1 MSDILA
7 QLRKR
12 VTKVPTGPGV
22 YRWKN
27 NNGDILYVGKA
38 KNLRNRMRSYVA
50 NDAAKG
56 QGPWKQSFLRQIADF
71 DVTVTNTEL
80 EALVLE
86 TNLIKEI
93 RPKYNVLMKDD
104 KHYVYIEVT
113 VDDPYPRIA
122 LERRMMDNKAK
133 YFGPF
138 LSSWET
144 RQTLEMLDEI
154 FCFKACKESLN
165 RLNKQPPPN
174 PQPPFPRGGQ
184 GGFSSVN
191 VLLSPSPSAFAKATA
206 DKSGEGLGEGEVSLG
221 EGGRP
226 CLDYQIGRCC
236 GTCAGVVSKEDYNVR
251 ISQVM
256 HFFKGDYKPVLERG
270 REMMAVSAK
279 EKKFERAAR
288 LRDMLGIIESL
299 QERQL
304 VSDTSGENVDVIG
317 VALLSGKAHAVLMRK
332 RSGKLIGEE
341 QFSLMG
347 SAESISDVL
356 DQLLPQYYD
365 AAADIPDA
373 IIVGEEVP
381 DGRTFEEFLSHIKGK
396 KVKLIVPERGHK
408 SHLLQLAEKNAHEKA
423 KQAEATWEAESRNV
437 ENALEGLRE
446 LLKLSDAPARIEGY
460 DISHSGGTETVGSM
474 VVMIDGKPKSDQYR
488 NFTIHTM
495 AKGVIDDYRSLKEV
509 LTRRIRHLT
518 NAFGREKMEWEKQGI
533 VVAKAKKAEA
543 GLLPEG
549 SEYKEWIVAR
559 HEKQIMARARLTGPL
574 SATELRD
581 VWMDESYGN
590 AALIPFLLR
599 SILHARKKGKIYTLI
614 SPTFEQAYGS
624 LGFRHVI
631 KPPSFIN
638 DRVSDESICFVYDPI
653 QNKTDSSLSSRPDLL
668 VIDGGKGQLSTV
680 VEVLKNLQME
690 IPVIGLAKRE
700 EEVFVPGESIPV
712 LFPHDSPAKFLLM
725 RLRDEAHR
733 FANRH
738 RSSRVMKA
746 AIRSQLDTVPGIS
759 IETQQELLRKFGS
772 VDAIK
777 RLPDEALGEVLNDV
791 QIEHLRQHL

>member
-1 MSDILA
+1 MD
-7 QLRKR
+7 
-12 VTKVPTGPGV
+12 PGV

-27 NNGDILYVGKA
+27 KDGDILYVGKA
-38 KNLRNRMRSYVA
+38 KNLRNRMRSYTA

-122 LERRMMDNKAK
+122 LERRMMDSKAK

-138 LSSWET
+138 LSAWET

-154 FCFKACKESLN
+154 FCFKACKESLSA
-165 RLNKQPPPN
+165 LNK
-174 PQPPFPRGGQ
+174 
-184 GGFSSVN
+184 
-191 VLLSPSPSAFAKATA
+191 A
-206 DKSGEGLGEGEVSLG
+206 DGDAEAVYGTGKL
-221 EGGRP
+221 RP
-226 CLDYQIGRCC
+226 CLDYQIGKCC
-236 GTCAGVVSKEDYNVR
+236 GTCAGVVSKDDYNAR
-251 ISQVM
+251 IAQVM

-270 REMMAVSAK
+270 REMMATAAK

-317 VALLSGKAHAVLMRK
+317 IALLSGKAHAVLMRK
-332 RSGKLIGEE
+332 RGGKLIGEE

-347 SAESISDVL
+347 SAESITDVL

-437 ENALEGLRE
+437 ESALEGLRD
-446 LLKLSDAPARIEGY
+446 LLKLSDAPVRIEGY

-509 LTRRIRHLT
+509 LTRRLRHLT
-518 NAFGREKMEWEKQGI
+518 NAFERERLEWEKNGI

-543 GLLPEG
+543 GNLPEG
-549 SEYKEWIVAR
+549 ADYKEWIVAR
-559 HEKQIMARARLTGPL
+559 HEEQIVARVRLAGPL
-574 SATELRD
+574 SATELQD

-590 AALIPFLLR
+590 DRLLAFFMR

-631 KPPSFIN
+631 KPPAFIN

-680 VEVLKNLQME
+680 VEVLKNLQLE

-700 EEVFVPGESIPV
+700 EEVFVPGESIPI
-712 LFPHDSPAKFLLM
+712 LFPHDSQAKFLLM

-746 AIRSQLDTVPGIS
+746 VIRSQLDSIPGIS
-759 IETQQELLRKFGS
+759 IETQQELLTKFGS

-777 RLPDEALGEVLNDV
+777 RQPDEALREILSDQQIAEVRRVL
-791 QIEHLRQHL
+791 